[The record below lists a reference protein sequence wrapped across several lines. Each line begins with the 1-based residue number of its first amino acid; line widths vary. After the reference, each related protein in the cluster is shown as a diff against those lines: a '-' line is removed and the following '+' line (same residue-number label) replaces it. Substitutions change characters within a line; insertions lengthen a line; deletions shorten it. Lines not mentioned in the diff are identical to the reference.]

1 MTECLFCI
9 SIMDDYRR
17 SKALS
22 FVDDFG
28 RNKAPSFVD
37 GRRRKLTFTTWCL
50 LGHASKL
57 TFLSAFSGTLD
68 RGHYDV
74 LQIVGGG
81 GSLICRITTKRRKAS
96 VNERCE
102 REEKRARKSFLK
114 DSGYPDKNNDDELPD
129 HASKQRSNFTHN
141 PTTQQIWHPTL
152 LAARGRPSRT
162 LDASINLK

>member
-1 MTECLFCI
+1 
-9 SIMDDYRR
+9 MDDYRR

-74 LQIVGGG
+74 LQIVGGEN
-81 GSLICRITTKRRKAS
+81 LICGTTSKRQKAS
-96 VNERCE
+96 VNGHRERG
-102 REEKRARKSFLK
+102 EKRTRKLIFS
-114 DSGYPDKNNDDELPD
+114 
-129 HASKQRSNFTHN
+129 
-141 PTTQQIWHPTL
+141 
-152 LAARGRPSRT
+152 
-162 LDASINLK
+162 